1 MNRPPERSED
11 RPTLREIFAV
21 FFRAG
26 LAFGGGVNV
35 LAVLHE
41 QMVEKRKWID
51 RDDLLASYAIGRIV
65 PSGTM
70 TALAIGYGHRFRG
83 ALGGIVALAAL
94 LLPAFVTTMALT
106 VALANEKDPRL
117 LAFLGA
123 TLLPGA
129 VALIA
134 RASFELGKDV
144 LVPTRVGLVVFV
156 AFVVSVLFHPNPA
169 FVLLGGGLAG
179 ALFFQAN
186 SKSGAPRA
194 GAP

>member
-1 MNRPPERSED
+1 VTEASARPGVELRS
-11 RPTLREIFAV
+11 RPHLREIFAV

-35 LAVLHE
+35 LGVLDE
-41 QMVEKRKWID
+41 QMVERRKWIAK
-51 RDDLLASYAIGRIV
+51 DDLLAMYAIGRIV

-83 ALGGIVALAAL
+83 AIGGFVALAGL

-106 VALANEKDPRL
+106 IVLSKEKDPAL

-123 TLLPGA
+123 TLLPAA

-134 RASFELGKDV
+134 QASFKLGEDV
-144 LVPTRVGLVVFV
+144 LKPTRAGAVVFV
-156 AFVVSVLFHPNPA
+156 AFVTAILLHPNPA
-169 FVLLGGGLAG
+169 FVLLGGGVAG
-179 ALFFQAN
+179 ALFFEKKEAT
-186 SKSGAPRA
+186 P
-194 GAP
+194 